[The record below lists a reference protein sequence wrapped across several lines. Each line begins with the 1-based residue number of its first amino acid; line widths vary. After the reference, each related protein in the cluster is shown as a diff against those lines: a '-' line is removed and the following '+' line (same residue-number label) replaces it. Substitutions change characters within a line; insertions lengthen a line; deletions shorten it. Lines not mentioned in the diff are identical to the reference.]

1 MAAKKTENKETVKVT
16 VVREFLDKTILA
28 KEGKEKAYRKVGST
42 FEVDEARA
50 TELEKGGYV
59 KV

>member
-1 MAAKKTENKETVKVT
+1 MATKKAEKIKVT
-16 VVREFLDKTILA
+16 VVREFIDRTIVA

-50 TELEKGGYV
+50 AELEKGGYV
-59 KV
+59 KLG